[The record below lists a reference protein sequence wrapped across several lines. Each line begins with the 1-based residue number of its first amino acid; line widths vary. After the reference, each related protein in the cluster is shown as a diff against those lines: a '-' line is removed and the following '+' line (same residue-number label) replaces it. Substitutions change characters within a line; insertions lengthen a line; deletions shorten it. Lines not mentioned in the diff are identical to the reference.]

1 MTDYENLDDLLKQES
16 TAYLDVSIPRKFP
29 SKKPKGFNAGIT
41 ATPDPADPRV
51 LQVMNAVMK
60 GDIKLAKELVNTRFQ
75 GDDALFMMAYIEGFN
90 PSSVSKPEN
99 YLWIREVLQGKRGV
113 QSRIEVILGYDE
125 NAQPVIVRISKG
137 IVYAVDGRK
146 LGIKKEILPS
156 ADKAMQLTTQM
167 TTSETVSETPTVVTP
182 IPEPVIAETPVAPTA
197 DAETSGEFVETAKG
211 GDSLQGSVATPES
224 AVESPSVA
232 EDDDLVALIGNDV
245 AVMLDRIGIR
255 DKVKIQ
261 DVSSE
266 KLGSIDIFDGRNG
279 SPYKIRYANGD
290 EEMISELISGSVF
303 ASPDADTHAFNP
315 DDMGSAVKRVLKP
328 LLDTKKSSDS
338 RSLMVDALRK
348 VSKHMDSLSRVF
360 GFDEQQQLEAF
371 FAAWMM
377 KDSTCRL
384 TGIPGTGKTTVI
396 EAAAT
401 LLSNSYGYS
410 TRMRY
415 YKDTETGNVIEFP
428 SGQAYNVNYGS
439 KEYESI
445 RRMWEEWR
453 FNEWESDSETSGAYN
468 YDFRFLQDT
477 SDDGRSKKGM
487 TPETFCDILYSKTT
501 TSETLTEDKLKA
513 LTDMKSLPRSVK
525 SRGGKLYY
533 GGLPLATD
541 AGGNEG
547 FALRDFLLDHFYDD
561 RLNMKRI
568 GIDLIANEM
577 LMETGIAKIDY
588 DKRAEE
594 ILYGIEIRQVT
605 RDETVGQ
612 RTQQVAEYQFEPSP
626 RPIVTQPIKFFNE
639 ANRSGS
645 GVEDAVLGLIAE
657 KTVEY
662 RGRTFKS
669 PSFVAWM
676 DTNPHQ
682 KGNDLAFVDRID
694 MELYFGTLTL
704 GGRMTALSER
714 YGNNAKGA
722 VPQHQLIEGIR
733 MNYGSKDYIRPMR
746 FSDLSNAWGLIN
758 SIPFN
763 ASGIAD
769 SEGGALLDI
778 SLLSV
783 LFTQRFMVQEKTVE
797 VYGQTHKYSYDA
809 DVYASPLV
817 DISTTTNLQYTK
829 QHEDDLKKFGTGA
842 MGSSSQAPVLIK
854 RMLGFRFTNS
864 LIKMTRALAFLRG
877 KDYVTRQEVI
887 DALPYCVGHRLGPAR
902 EGEDPKG
909 RDIGIEREQMVLT
922 NEQQFIKELIVHGY
936 LLRDTKSLLGDVKA
950 GTPSMFDLWDAFL
963 TNCRTQMMASDAL
976 WKYEQE
982 ILLPLKDSV
991 RKGGN
996 ITPVHWGIGTMVVE
1010 NKRNTDEYQE
1020 NFKHLLEMI
1029 SRPEAKVGDDLTMD
1043 SAEKARQIAAN
1054 KSLYQYYEVRGIICN
1069 DMMLFSDD
1077 RTRLLELIDSKIDS
1091 IGGGTL
1097 TPNEKVIISAS
1108 QAVSYDDDFN
1118 TFTGKINMPSTS
1130 AIGWRHYNDGL
1141 GAWGRVVTG
1150 NANATVGVAKLGAT
1164 SGNNLD
1170 ISGVQYESAQE
1181 LALVGDFEV
1190 VGKGMNAKNN
1200 RFYDAFDKIFAS
1212 LSPYAAAEGSL
1223 FGIRETSGKENI
1235 ETLTIDAWASRAK
1248 KALAEF
1254 LTVNGKPDYK
1264 MDASQGYMGCFPMK
1278 HIGSSVSNSAIKGD
1292 DHPLLWLRLKALRGD
1307 NKKSG
1312 ESVRIILCF
1321 GITSKICV
1329 PTKTV
1334 NDIPQEWAYQDINM
1348 ELFNVKNYS
1357 ATGWASSRFEDS
1369 GNLTKEDYRFYA
1381 QEISR
1386 AILGL

>member
-1 MTDYENLDDLLKQES
+1 MSDYENLDDLLKQES

-41 ATPDPADPRV
+41 ATPDPEDPRV
-51 LQVMNAVMK
+51 RQVMNAVLK
-60 GDIKLAKELVNTRFQ
+60 GDTKLAKEIIGTRFT
-75 GDDALFMMAYIEGFN
+75 GDDALFMNAYVDGFN

-99 YLWIREVLQGKRGV
+99 YLWIREVLKGKRGI
-113 QSRIEVILGYDE
+113 QSRIEVVLGYDE
-125 NAQPVIVRISKG
+125 NAQPIVVRISKG

-146 LGIKKEILPS
+146 LGIKAEILPS
-156 ADKAMQLTTQM
+156 ADKAMQLTTQ
-167 TTSETVSETPTVVTP
+167 TTAPVATPVVVTETEATP
-182 IPEPVIAETPVAPTA
+182 PPVA
-197 DAETSGEFVETAKG
+197 DAEASGEFVETQKS
-211 GDSLQGSVATPES
+211 GDSIQGSQATPASSTEP
-224 AVESPSVA
+224 ATVVENDELTS
-232 EDDDLVALIGNDV
+232 LLGNDV
-245 AVMLDRIGIR
+245 VALLDTIGLR
-255 DKVKIQ
+255 SKVKIESLSADRQ
-261 DVSSE
+261 
-266 KLGSIDIFDGRNG
+266 GSITIFDGRNG
-279 SPYKIRYANGD
+279 SPVKIRYANGD
-290 EEMISELISGSVF
+290 EERIAELVSQSVF
-303 ASPDADTHAFNP
+303 TDSDDRPYSP
-315 DDMGSAVKRVLKP
+315 DDMGSAIERMLKP
-328 LLDTKKSSDS
+328 MLSSKETQDN
-338 RSLMVDALRK
+338 RSKMVDALRK

-410 TRMRY
+410 TRPRF
-415 YKDTETGNVIEFP
+415 YKKDGKIVQFP

-439 KEYESI
+439 KDYEAT

-453 FNEWESDSETSGAYN
+453 FNDWEVYSETSGAYN
-468 YDFRFLQDT
+468 YDFRFLQAN

-487 TPETFCDILYSKTT
+487 TPERFCDILYAKTEGGKPVSKPV
-501 TSETLTEDKLKA
+501 TESLI
-513 LTDMKSLPRSVK
+513 KSLLGSVPRSVK
-525 SRGGKLYY
+525 QRGDKFYY
-533 GGLPLATD
+533 GGSPLMTD

-547 FALRDFLLDHFYDD
+547 FGLREFLLDHFYDD

-605 RDETVGQ
+605 RDETVGES
-612 RTQQVAEYQFEPSP
+612 TQQIAEYQFEPSP

-704 GGRMTALSER
+704 GGRFSALSER

-733 MNYGSKDYIRPMR
+733 LQYGSKDFIRPMR
-746 FSDLSNAWGLIN
+746 FKELSDVWGLIGG
-758 SIPFN
+758 IPFN

-769 SEGGALLDI
+769 TEGGSLLDI

-783 LFTQRFMVQEKTVE
+783 LFTQRFMVQGKQVKIMNKD
-797 VYGQTHKYSYDA
+797 HDYSYDN

-829 QHEDDLKKFGTGA
+829 QHEQDIQVF
-842 MGSSSQAPVLIK
+842 MGIGDPNAATQAPVLIK

-909 RDIGIEREQMVLT
+909 RDIGIDREQMLLT

-936 LLRDTKSLLGDVKA
+936 LLRDTSSLLGTLKP
-950 GTPSMFDLWDAFL
+950 GTPSMFDVWDAFL
-963 TNCRTQMMASDAL
+963 SNCRIQMMASDSL

-982 ILLPLKDSV
+982 ILLPLKQTV

-1010 NKRNTDEYQE
+1010 NKRNTEEYQE
-1020 NFKHLLEMI
+1020 NYKHLLELI
-1029 SRPEAKVGDDLTMD
+1029 SRPEAKKGDDALID

-1069 DMMLFSDD
+1069 NMMLFSDD
-1077 RTRLLELIDSKIDS
+1077 RARLLELIDSKINS

-1097 TPNEKVIISAS
+1097 NPNEQVIVSAS
-1108 QAVSYDDDFN
+1108 QAVSYDDEFN
-1118 TFTGKINMPSTS
+1118 TFTNKVNMPSTS

-1141 GAWGRVVTG
+1141 GAWGRLITG
-1150 NANATVGVAKLGAT
+1150 DANAQVGVAKLGAT
-1164 SGNNLD
+1164 GGNNLD
-1170 ISGVQYESAQE
+1170 INGVQYEAAQE
-1181 LALVGDFEV
+1181 LSLVGDFTV
-1190 VGKGMNAKNN
+1190 VGTGMNAKN
-1200 RFYDAFDKIFAS
+1200 DAFYSAFENVFKS
-1212 LSPYAAAEGSL
+1212 LSPYAVGEGVL
-1223 FGIRETSGKENI
+1223 FGIRESSGSSSL
-1235 ETLTIDAWASRAK
+1235 ETLTIDEWAARAR
-1248 KALAEF
+1248 KALGTFTEKG
-1254 LTVNGKPDYK
+1254 GKPEFK
-1264 MDASQGYMGCFPMK
+1264 MDASQGFMGCFPLN
-1278 HIGSSVSNSAIKGD
+1278 HVGSTVSNPNVVGD

-1307 NKKSG
+1307 NSSAG
-1312 ESVRIILCF
+1312 NSLRMILCF
-1321 GITSKICV
+1321 GITSKLCEPTKVVDGV
-1329 PTKTV
+1329 PT
-1334 NDIPQEWAYQDINM
+1334 EWAYLALNDDM
-1348 ELFNVKNYS
+1348 LNVKNYS
-1357 ATGWASSRFEDS
+1357 TNLWSKKRYEDS